1 MEDILVDIF
10 KYTRCPASFMR
21 VNKSWLNT
29 AKNPVSRCHWLI
41 NHYGKA
47 HSLFFAVYFGP
58 SFISIDLVNCALRN
72 GVILSRY
79 FLQVLM
85 KCYVRYDGSNH
96 SNFEKSWG
104 SDLPLD
110 VYEKLLAEGNRRWNG
125 GFCLNG
131 NDLELFHYLNRGN
144 AENVLNDIRE
154 ASFARA
160 NKSWLK
166 TAKDPESR
174 CYWLINRY
182 GKAHSL
188 FFAVYFGPSF
198 ISVDLVNCALKND
211 VILSQYFLQ
220 VLKKC
225 CGGYDER
232 LIELRSDYSDF
243 EKLWGSDLPLDVY
256 EKLLAEGNRRWNEN
270 FCLNEEC
277 LFEIIGGGG
286 NLEQTTCVLD
296 FLFQQIEGSPEN
308 IFLKILKHYG
318 IGETSVRNVNSNDE
332 NLEDLKLFSFDL
344 CVYPWILKSFKPYP
358 IIISKCFV
366 EILLTK
372 SYFDSNSSIL
382 TRFS

>member
-154 ASFARA
+154 TLRMVSKAIIAH
-160 NKSWLK
+160 
-166 TAKDPESR
+166 PELVDMWKEIGYESI
-174 CYWLINRY
+174 CY
-182 GKAHSL
+182 
-188 FFAVYFGPSF
+188 
-198 ISVDLVNCALKND
+198 
-211 VILSQYFLQ
+211 
-220 VLKKC
+220 
-225 CGGYDER
+225 
-232 LIELRSDYSDF
+232 DYSDLVF
-243 EKLWGSDLPLDVY
+243 QILYTEHPML
-256 EKLLAEGNRRWNEN
+256 ETILA
-270 FCLNEEC
+270 
-277 LFEIIGGGG
+277 
-286 NLEQTTCVLD
+286 
-296 FLFQQIEGSPEN
+296 
-308 IFLKILKHYG
+308 
-318 IGETSVRNVNSNDE
+318 
-332 NLEDLKLFSFDL
+332 
-344 CVYPWILKSFKPYP
+344 
-358 IIISKCFV
+358 
-366 EILLTK
+366 
-372 SYFDSNSSIL
+372 
-382 TRFS
+382 